1 MMMSKVDQMAKK
13 RRNRL
18 VVRTVVLLLLAS
30 AIIYTIATR
39 NSVDILKVGDAAPD
53 FELVDLEGNTH
64 RLSDY
69 RGEGVFLNFW
79 GTWCAPCK
87 EEMPHMEKLHHEFGG
102 DGVNILAINIKESNL
117 KVEQFRD
124 QYGLTFPIALDKTE
138 SVKEIYNFTP
148 LPTTFLINKDGEI
161 EQIISRGMSED
172 EMRSHMMSIQAE

>member
-79 GTWCAPCK
+79 GTWCAPRGEVAK
-87 EEMPHMEKLHHEFGG
+87 
-102 DGVNILAINIKESNL
+102 VSYESNN
-117 KVEQFRD
+117 RND
-124 QYGLTFPIALDKTE
+124 NTYC
-138 SVKEIYNFTP
+138 S
-148 LPTTFLINKDGEI
+148 
-161 EQIISRGMSED
+161 
-172 EMRSHMMSIQAE
+172 

>member
-1 MMMSKVDQMAKK
+1 M
-13 RRNRL
+13 
-18 VVRTVVLLLLAS
+18 
-30 AIIYTIATR
+30 
-39 NSVDILKVGDAAPD
+39 KVGDAAPD
-53 FELVDLEGNTH
+53 FELVDLEEIH

-79 GTWCAPCK
+79 ELGATPCK

-138 SVKEIYNFTP
+138 SVKEIYNFTH
-148 LPTTFLINKDGEI
+148 F
-161 EQIISRGMSED
+161 QQ
-172 EMRSHMMSIQAE
+172 HF